1 MFGLFNKKKADKK
14 SKVQLIDLEG
24 EPLNIGDKVLSY
36 RYELGECILVD
47 GENGIEY
54 ESISSKLSKNWTLM
68 IDAATERQKVK
79 KIVD

>member
-36 RYELGECILVD
+36 RYELGECNLVD

-54 ESISSKLSKNWTLM
+54 ESISSKTRKNWTLM